1 MTGDPVTGD
10 GDGDPLTGDALDGEA
25 FVLVANRLP
34 VDEVTAGNG
43 GGGANATE
51 TVTSPDGRVWR
62 RSPGGL
68 VSALYPLLAGRSQ
81 ATWVGWTGA
90 PGPAPEP
97 FELAGFTGDGST
109 AARPGIRIQ
118 PVPLSEQ
125 EFDEYYEGYANATI
139 WPLYH
144 DAVQTPVHH
153 REWAAANRAV
163 NQRFAEAVDR
173 VSPHGAMV
181 WVHDYQLQLV
191 PAMLRER
198 RPDLRIGFFLHIPFP
213 PVELFM
219 QLPERL
225 EVIKGLLGADLVGF
239 QTPRGAQNFLHLAQ
253 QLLGLRRRGPWVQAG
268 DRWVRAEAFPISIDV
283 DEMQRL
289 VSLPSVRTRAAE
301 IRDELGHPKVVILGV
316 DRLDYTKGIGQRLR
330 AYRELLSEGRVSTP
344 DTVFVQVATPSRERV
359 EHYGEL
365 REDVEREVGHIN
377 GEFGR
382 VGIPAVHYLRQSYSR
397 EELAALYLAA
407 DVMAVTP
414 LRDGMNLVAKE
425 YVAARGDLRG
435 ALVLS
440 EFAGAARE
448 LKHAYMC
455 NPHDINS
462 IKDAL
467 MRAVEDDP
475 QSAAK
480 RMTAMRRHLRRHDVR
495 RWASDFL
502 TALQMTEA
510 GPDGNGTNGTRT
522 NGRAGNGKGGNGE
535 EVPGRGVIA
544 DDANHEGPGAA

>member
-1 MTGDPVTGD
+1 VTGD
-10 GDGDPLTGDALDGEA
+10 EDGEPLTDDALGGEP
-25 FVLVANRLP
+25 FVVVANRLP
-34 VDEVTAGNG
+34 VDEVTGSADN
-43 GGGANATE
+43 GGANGTE

-81 ATWVGWTGA
+81 AIWVGWTGA

-97 FELAGFTGDGST
+97 FELTGFTGDGGST
-109 AARPGIRIQ
+109 GGRAGIRIQ
-118 PVPLSEQ
+118 PVPLSQE
-125 EFDEYYEGYANATI
+125 EFDQYYEGYANATL

-144 DAVQTPVHH
+144 DAVQMPVHH
-153 REWAAANRAV
+153 REWAAANRTV
-163 NQRFAEAVDR
+163 NRRFAETVDR
-173 VSPHGAMV
+173 VSPPGATV

-219 QLPERL
+219 QLPQRVEI
-225 EVIKGLLGADLVGF
+225 IKGLLGADLVGF

-253 QLLGLRRRGPWVQAG
+253 QLLGLRRRGPWVQVD
-268 DRWVRAEAFPISIDV
+268 DRWVRAEAFPISIDF
-283 DEMQRL
+283 DEMERL

-330 AYRELLSEGRVSTP
+330 AYRELLTEGRLSTP
-344 DTVFVQVATPSRERV
+344 DAVFVQVATPSRERI
-359 EHYGEL
+359 EHYARL

-407 DVMAVTP
+407 DVMTVTP

-448 LKHAYMC
+448 LKHAYIC
-455 NPHDINS
+455 NPHDIDS

-467 MRAVEDDP
+467 IRAVEDDP
-475 QSAAK
+475 ESAAK
-480 RMTAMRRHLRRHDVR
+480 RMTAMRRHVRRYDVR
-495 RWASDFL
+495 RWARDFI
-502 TALQMTEA
+502 TALRMTEA
-510 GPDGNGTNGTRT
+510 GPDGKETAPAHRSS
-522 NGRAGNGKGGNGE
+522 
-535 EVPGRGVIA
+535 
-544 DDANHEGPGAA
+544 GAA

>member
-1 MTGDPVTGD
+1 MAGDEG
-10 GDGDPLTGDALDGEA
+10 GDPLTDDVLGGEP
-25 FVLVANRLP
+25 FVVVANRLP
-34 VDEVTAGNG
+34 VDEVTGSAGHAGNG
-43 GGGANATE
+43 GSAGNGGNGGANGTE

-68 VSALYPLLAGRSQ
+68 VSALYPLLADRSQ
-81 ATWVGWTGA
+81 AVWVGWTGA

-97 FELAGFTGDGST
+97 FELTGFAGDDGSNGT
-109 AARPGIRIQ
+109 GIRIQ
-118 PVPLSEQ
+118 PVPLSAE
-125 EFDEYYEGYANATI
+125 EFDQYYEGYANATI

-153 REWAAANRAV
+153 REWAAANRVV
-163 NQRFAEAVDR
+163 NRRFAEAVDR
-173 VSPHGAMV
+173 VSPRGATV
-181 WVHDYQLQLV
+181 WVQDYQLQLV
-191 PAMLRER
+191 PAMLRQM

-219 QLPERL
+219 QLPQRVE
-225 EVIKGLLGADLVGF
+225 IMKGLLGADLVGF

-253 QLLGLRRRGPWVQAG
+253 QLLGLRRRGQWVQVDG
-268 DRWVRAEAFPISIDV
+268 RWVRAEAFPISIDV
-283 DEMQRL
+283 EEMRRL

-301 IRDELGHPKVVILGV
+301 IRDELGHPKVMILGV

-330 AYRELLSEGRVSTP
+330 AYRELLTEGRVSTP

-359 EHYGEL
+359 EHYARL

-425 YVAARGDLRG
+425 YVAAREDLRG

-455 NPHDINS
+455 NPHDIDS

-467 MRAVEDDP
+467 MRAVEDSP
-475 QSAAK
+475 EAAAK

-495 RWASDFL
+495 RWATDFI
-502 TALQMTEA
+502 TALRLTEA
-510 GPDGNGTNGTRT
+510 GPDGKGT
-522 NGRAGNGKGGNGE
+522 
-535 EVPGRGVIA
+535 
-544 DDANHEGPGAA
+544 DDAERQDPEAA